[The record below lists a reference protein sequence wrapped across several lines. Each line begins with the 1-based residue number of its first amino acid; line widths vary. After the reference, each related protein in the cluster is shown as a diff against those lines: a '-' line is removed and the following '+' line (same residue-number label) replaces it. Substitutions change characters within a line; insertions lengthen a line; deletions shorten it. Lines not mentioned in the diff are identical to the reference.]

1 MIAQAITLGNNAGA
15 RLQADIAVLPPPDT
29 AAAVRRAA
37 TDFIEHA
44 IGKMVPVAALLMVAM
59 PKQE

>member
-1 MIAQAITLGNNAGA
+1 MT
-15 RLQADIAVLPPPDT
+15 VLPPPDT
-29 AAAVRRAA
+29 ADEVRHAA
-37 TDFIEHA
+37 TDFIENA